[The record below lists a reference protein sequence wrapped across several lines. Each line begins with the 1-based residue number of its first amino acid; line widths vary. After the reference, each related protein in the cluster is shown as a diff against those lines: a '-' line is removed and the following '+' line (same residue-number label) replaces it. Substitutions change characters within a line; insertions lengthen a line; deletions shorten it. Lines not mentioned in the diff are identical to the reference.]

1 MIGFFSGTSDPKYF
15 IPSAGFLS
23 DQSAG
28 VWNTT
33 VTSPKRDQQRIANG
47 VWGSS
52 GNHKAVK

>member
-1 MIGFFSGTSDPKYF
+1 MWFFSGISDPKDF
-15 IPSAGFLS
+15 IPSAGSLS

-28 VWNTT
+28 FWNTT
-33 VTSPKRDQQRIANG
+33 VKSPKRDQQRIANG